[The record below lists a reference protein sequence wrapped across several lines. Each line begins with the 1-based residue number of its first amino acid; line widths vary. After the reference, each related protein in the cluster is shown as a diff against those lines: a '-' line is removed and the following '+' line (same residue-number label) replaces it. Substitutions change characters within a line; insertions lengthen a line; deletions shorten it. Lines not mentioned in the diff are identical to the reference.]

1 LGATPSQVQEKIAPC
16 TRLQVGIRKPK
27 LFTDDIVRY
36 GNSAVAEEPG
46 DLYATLGDLLWKAAM
61 GSEFSALVRN
71 KTWHLIPPAPGQNL
85 VYCKWVFKI
94 KRRPDGT
101 IDCYKARLVA
111 KGFKQCYDIDYD
123 DTFSPV
129 VKFATILLVL
139 SITVSQGW
147 CLHQLD
153 VQNMFLYSILVEE
166 VYMKRPPGF
175 QDPSKPQY
183 HCK

>member
-1 LGATPSQVQEKIAPC
+1 
-16 TRLQVGIRKPK
+16 
-27 LFTDDIVRY
+27 
-36 GNSAVAEEPG
+36 VAEEPG
-46 DLYATLGDLLWKAAM
+46 DLFAALGDLLWKAAM

-123 DTFSPV
+123 NTFSPV

-153 VQNMFLYSILVEE
+153 VQNMFLYSILEEE